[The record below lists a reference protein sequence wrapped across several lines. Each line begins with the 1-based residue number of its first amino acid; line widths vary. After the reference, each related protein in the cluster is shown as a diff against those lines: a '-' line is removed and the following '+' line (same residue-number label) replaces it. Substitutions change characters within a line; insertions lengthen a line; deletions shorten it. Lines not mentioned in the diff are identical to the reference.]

1 MGTPAQAVM
10 PAPAKGWG
18 VSFSGPASEAKAW
31 LEKEFAA
38 EAAKYEPA
46 AQNAIAQ
53 AKAIFA
59 AFLAAVKSD
68 AQVAISAADS
78 DLEGDGINVI
88 TSTTNHPPA
97 APAAPASSD

>member
-1 MGTPAQAVM
+1 MGSTAPAPT

-18 VSFSGPASEAKAW
+18 ISFSGLASEAKAW

-46 AQNAIAQ
+46 AQNAIGQ
-53 AKAIFA
+53 AKTIFS

-78 DLEGDGINVI
+78 DLAGDGINVI

-97 APAAPASSD
+97 APPAD